1 MLRPR
6 PNPVMPLPPP
16 PPQSRTRPQRL
27 AARVLASGLAA
38 ALAWPTSST
47 AGPIRD
53 ALKKHHEARAAASP
67 HPAAPASG
75 IEQDEE
81 DGAQT
86 SPIKLPPGAV
96 LIEDVSYGGDP
107 AQRFDVYRP
116 KGAKRAPVIFMVHGG
131 GWRHGSKAA
140 QGVLQ
145 NKVAH
150 WVGKGFVLIS
160 TDYRLLPDADPLEQ
174 ARDVA
179 QALTTAQAQASSWG
193 GDASQ
198 FVLMGH
204 SAGAHLV
211 ALINASPVI
220 ALGLGAKPW
229 LGAVSLDSAAL
240 NVVSVMEGKHLR
252 LYDRAFGADPG
263 FWQATSP
270 WHQLTKG
277 SAPLLAVCS
286 TRRQDSCPHAEQ
298 YRDKAMGLGS
308 RVSVLHQPLS
318 HGDINERLGLA
329 GAYTAAVDAFLGG
342 LSIDIA
348 YALQGVR

>member
-1 MLRPR
+1 
-6 PNPVMPLPPP
+6 MPLSTHLSSS
-16 PPQSRTRPQRL
+16 QSRPKHPAAWAITVAL
-27 AARVLASGLAA
+27 AC
-38 ALAWPTSST
+38 ALAWPGSST

-53 ALKKHHEARAAASP
+53 ALKKRQEARAAASP
-67 HPAAPASG
+67 HPSSHASG
-75 IEQDEE
+75 IEQDDE
-81 DGAQT
+81 DGPQGG
-86 SPIKLPPGAV
+86 PIKLPPGV
-96 LIEDVSYGGDP
+96 VHLEGVSYGSAP

-116 KGAKRAPVIFMVHGG
+116 KSAKNAPVIFMVHGG
-131 GWRHGSKAA
+131 GWRHGSKTAKA
-140 QGVLQ
+140 VVQ

-179 QALTTAQAQASSWG
+179 QALTTAQAKASTWG
-193 GDASQ
+193 GDAHQ

-220 ALGLGAKPW
+220 ATGLGAKPW
-229 LGAVSLDSAAL
+229 LGTVALDSAAL
-240 NVVSVMEGKHLR
+240 NVVSVMEDKHLR
-252 LYDRAFGADPG
+252 LYDRAFGTDPG

-286 TRRQDSCPHAEQ
+286 SHRSDSCPQAEQ
-298 YRDKAMGLGS
+298 YRDKALSLGS
-308 RVSVLHQPLS
+308 RTSVLPQDMS
-318 HGDINERLGLA
+318 HGEINERLGMA
-329 GAYTAAVDAFLGG
+329 GSYTEAVDAFLIG
-342 LSIDIA
+342 LSTEIA
-348 YALQGVR
+348 RTLLGAH